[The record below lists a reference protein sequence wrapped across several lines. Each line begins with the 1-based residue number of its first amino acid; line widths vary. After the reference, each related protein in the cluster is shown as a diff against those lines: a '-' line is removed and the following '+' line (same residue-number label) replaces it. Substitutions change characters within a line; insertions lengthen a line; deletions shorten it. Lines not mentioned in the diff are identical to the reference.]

1 MTCKG
6 VGDPE
11 TAVAPQ
17 IPPRDAPM
25 VLWKLRIMRVMA
37 AIPGEGYQDPYLL
50 LQKDESSVS
59 VTVTDYH
66 CIAFSVYFTVR
77 TIGAKAI
84 SVP

>member
-11 TAVAPQ
+11 ISVAPKVS
-17 IPPRDAPM
+17 PRDEPM

-37 AIPGEGYQDPYLL
+37 AISGEGSQDPYLL
-50 LQKDESSVS
+50 LRKDESSVS

-66 CIAFSVYFTVR
+66 CIALF
-77 TIGAKAI
+77 I
-84 SVP
+84 SLLGL